1 VGAGGAAASTP
12 TGYRLAGT
20 DMQPFV
26 GQRVQ
31 LTGTLTPTQP
41 STASATGSGT
51 SATGAA
57 TTPEF
62 RVVSVRPLGSCP
74 QQ

>member
-1 VGAGGAAASTP
+1 
-12 TGYRLAGT
+12 
-20 DMQPFV
+20 MQPFV

-31 LTGTLTPTQP
+31 LTGTLSPTRP
-41 STASATGSGT
+41 STASATGSGA
-51 SATGAA
+51 SATGTA

-62 RVVSVRPLGSCP
+62 RVLSVRPLGSCP